1 MLPDR
6 EETIRLSFFDT
17 AGEEKYHAIT
27 ACHYR
32 KAMGALLV
40 YDVGNRQS
48 FRNIEKWLKD
58 VLTLA
63 EPDCSIVLLANK
75 IDVDS

>member
-1 MLPDR
+1 MIKAVSVPTRNDM
-6 EETIRLSFFDT
+6 IRLSFFDT

-40 YDVGNRQS
+40 YDVCNRES
-48 FRNIEKWLKD
+48 FEHLAKWLKD
-58 VLTLA
+58 V
-63 EPDCSIVLLANK
+63 
-75 IDVDS
+75 

>member
-1 MLPDR
+1 MIKAMTLPDR
-6 EETIRLSFFDT
+6 DETIRLSFFDT

-40 YDVGNRQS
+40 YDVTSRKS
-48 FRNIEKWLKD
+48 FEHIAKWL
-58 VLTLA
+58 
-63 EPDCSIVLLANK
+63 
-75 IDVDS
+75 